1 MFEPLQFAYS
11 QEPQFGRIGFGDGDS
26 AAPTPSP
33 PEYSYQ
39 VVTSDGTLVK
49 CLSQAEKMNNSTLK
63 FSEVQR
69 KRAVSA
75 STNTLVS
82 DAPVGVTCL
91 SHDRLEADVLQS
103 WDGVSTP
110 LVCKPGSGFHGN
122 KSHYQLRSSNLA
134 RQTAILPSKMR
145 VIPTPTST
153 LRPAPV
159 STPSSK
165 PSRLMGKSKSDC
177 SIQGMSVSGNHVQG
191 YDFTPFLKETS
202 LDDHMA
208 APVDVTPR

>member
-1 MFEPLQFAYS
+1 MFEPLPFAYS
-11 QEPQFGRIGFGDGDS
+11 QESQFERIGFGDGDS

-49 CLSQAEKMNNSTLK
+49 YLSQAEKMNNSALK

-75 STNTLVS
+75 PTDTLAS
-82 DAPVGVTCL
+82 DTPVGVTCL
-91 SHDRLEADVLQS
+91 PHNRLEAEVMQS

-110 LVCKPGSGFHGN
+110 WGEPASGFHGN

-134 RQTAILPSKMR
+134 RQTAILPSKLR
-145 VIPTPTST
+145 VIPTPTSIS
-153 LRPAPV
+153 RPAPV
-159 STPSSK
+159 PTPSSK
-165 PSRLMGKSKSDC
+165 PSRLMGKSRSDC